1 MANDALSFR
10 PTGLLRSGHLQTLLS
25 SLWPLSWLT
34 RRRAA
39 ALRTGARELLLDCDD
54 GVRLQAW
61 VSAGPPPV
69 RRVALLLH
77 GWEGSA
83 EATYLLSLGS
93 ALLARGYEVVRLNLR
108 DHGATHHLNREIFHS
123 CRLAEVI
130 GAVRD
135 IARRYP
141 QARLYLA
148 GFSLGG
154 NFLLRVAAAARAP
167 KQIAGVVAVSP
178 VLDPDATLTALE
190 RGWLI
195 YRRSFVR
202 RWSRSLRRKQR
213 AWPGVHDFGDMLRL
227 AQLRG
232 MTAGLVVRCTAFP
245 DLAAYL
251 NGYAITG
258 SRLSTLRFPARVLLA
273 EDDPIVP
280 AADLTR
286 LAASPLLKVE
296 RSRYGGHC
304 GFAGSLSGPSWA
316 DRYVLSQFD
325 EFDESSALTGARADW
340 ECAPD

>member
-1 MANDALSFR
+1 MAVEPLSFR
-10 PTGLLRSGHLQTLLS
+10 PAGLLRSGHLQTLLS
-25 SLWPLSWLT
+25 SLWPLSWLI

-39 ALRTGARELLLDCDD
+39 ALRDSARELLLDCDD
-54 GVRLQAW
+54 GVRLQAF
-61 VSAGPPPV
+61 VSPARPPI

-93 ALLARGYEVVRLNLR
+93 ELLARGYEVIRLNLR

-130 GAVRD
+130 GAVHA

-141 QARLYLA
+141 QAQLYLA

-154 NFLLRVAAAARAP
+154 NFLLRVAADERAP
-167 KQIAGVVAVSP
+167 SQIAGVVAVSP
-178 VLDPDATLTALE
+178 VLDPDATLSALE
-190 RGWLI
+190 RGWVL

-227 AQLRG
+227 GALRG
-232 MTAGLVVRCTAFP
+232 MTAGLVLRCTAFP

-258 SRLSTLRFPARVLLA
+258 SRLSSLRFPARVLLA
-273 EDDPIVP
+273 EDDPMVP
-280 AADLTR
+280 AAGLAR
-286 LAASPLLKVE
+286 LAASAQLKVE

-304 GFAGSLSGPSWA
+304 GFIASLRGPSWA
-316 DRYVLSQFD
+316 DRYVLAQFEQFD
-325 EFDESSALTGARADW
+325 RSGALTDARADW
-340 ECAPD
+340 ECAHE